1 MLQHVLGFDLT
12 MCNDMQHCAFLLLV
26 VKSEGIITM
35 IVAPQAKAILVHK
48 VSTSTAGDNFF
59 YEHE

>member
-1 MLQHVLGFDLT
+1 

-59 YEHE
+59 YEHEW